1 METGALPPCSCRR
14 VPNYFCCCLLSAVAS
29 PVPLPSA
36 ASAVPKA
43 VKQEKMHKVVKTMKR
58 ESDGAVPAVAAPPV
72 KVSVAAIAAS
82 IPLVVPYTSCLH
94 PTLFPIA
101 RNSIVEA
108 TATNGTSH
116 YWGVVQQE
124 WTSGDSEV
132 RVALMADGSMRSV
145 QVGGAVTVVCCE
157 RVFVCVQR
165 EDTDTLAYIAWW
177 TGVGERGAGGLPMC
191 PVVTLP
197 QVRHVAHLP
206 WALVGTVGVSAVL
219 YILLALA
226 LALMVFPSIACPD
239 LAFLTPQ
246 ASFITAFV
254 THCTSSACWADAFA
268 DVLAPDSLFFLHP

>member
-1 METGALPPCSCRR
+1 MT
-14 VPNYFCCCLLSAVAS
+14 
-29 PVPLPSA
+29 
-36 ASAVPKA
+36 A
-43 VKQEKMHKVVKTMKR
+43 VKL
-58 ESDGAVPAVAAPPV
+58 
-72 KVSVAAIAAS
+72 IL
-82 IPLVVPYTSCLH
+82 LVVVCIAGYTQGSTQWLL
-94 PTLFPIA
+94 PFTDSSF
-101 RNSIVEA
+101 
-108 TATNGTSH
+108 G
-116 YWGVVQQE
+116 
-124 WTSGDSEV
+124 GDGIFMGASLVFFTFAGFDAIGNAAEEV
-132 RVALMADGSMRSV
+132 RLP
-145 QVGGAVTVVCCE
+145 E

-239 LAFLTPQ
+239 LAFFTPQ